1 MRPYGPWG
9 ALTWEGLISSAV
21 IPPRDPEHVEV
32 TPLSCNTNPFIS
44 PELAFSTSLSLP
56 PCSVFYFPP
65 LLFVV
70 MGLKKKICLLAYLF
84 LITPIIYKYILVIKY
99 SNKTEVCKVKNKL
112 LPLPPVLFSSLEVIT
127 IISLVYIFLEISL

>member
-1 MRPYGPWG
+1 MGRPDQFCC
-9 ALTWEGLISSAV
+9 
-21 IPPRDPEHVEV
+21 DPSQGHRACGGH
-32 TPLSCNTNPFIS
+32 TSPCNTNPFIS
-44 PELAFSTSLSLP
+44 PELALSTSLSLP

-70 MGLKKKICLLAYLF
+70 MGLKKICLLAYLF

-112 LPLPPVLFSSLEVIT
+112 FPLSPVLFSSLEVTT